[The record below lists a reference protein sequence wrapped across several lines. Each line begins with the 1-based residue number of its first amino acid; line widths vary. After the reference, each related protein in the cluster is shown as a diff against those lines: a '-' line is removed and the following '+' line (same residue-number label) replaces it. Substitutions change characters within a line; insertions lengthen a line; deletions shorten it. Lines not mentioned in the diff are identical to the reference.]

1 MLCGVVEALV
11 WDGVERVVQ
20 EVGKVKVKGDD
31 WLRIR
36 VELGRRWIGR
46 TIRRVCE
53 GLRMELVVSHDRS
66 SVASDFILVD
76 KLYKMIVQTI
86 FTTF

>member
-20 EVGKVKVKGDD
+20 EVGKMKVKGDD

-36 VELGRRWIGR
+36 VGLGRRWIGGI
-46 TIRRVCE
+46 IRRV
-53 GLRMELVVSHDRS
+53 
-66 SVASDFILVD
+66 
-76 KLYKMIVQTI
+76 
-86 FTTF
+86 